1 MGRDLDYAYRREGV
15 YQYERRV
22 PLRIQ
27 RDARRFADLFGSRP
41 LFRRSLR
48 TKRTVDMFAA
58 YAAAH
63 SEFERL
69 IADPKSVVGMAK
81 RAELQP
87 ARIVTDTDL
96 EEIAARQADVTAQSF
111 ERQYRRANVDRNAAA
126 ELDRMVYDLERDA
139 EEVCDAIRTRH
150 SDKPSSFLKPDDEAR
165 YVAKDAGYA
174 AAEDS
179 EEFAAIIGAVRA
191 GMERGYKRIS
201 ALINGSVVPA
211 LPDRHKV
218 PPTPLGGTLADAVDD
233 YLIARKPAPKTIAE
247 TRLALRQF
255 EEVIGRK
262 SLASITRSDARQ
274 FVQHLAKVQVGGK
287 TQGSIVRPLS
297 RQSIK
302 KRLRIL
308 ASAIYH
314 ARDTDKFV
322 GDNPL
327 AGLKID
333 NLIAPKDRAVM
344 PDKRRLQ
351 ISELNAI
358 FAHPWFTGCKSATD
372 THTPGSHRL
381 SGSEYWVPIVAL
393 MTGCRASELGGLA
406 LSEVRLTDAMPHFL
420 IRPNEHRGT
429 KNGRSRC
436 VPVLDAL
443 IELGFPAYVDR
454 IRRSGATRLFPD
466 WTALKPA
473 GAGED
478 AFPAWSNSKVIRAFN
493 RTVIP
498 WALADKL
505 SLDARR
511 EVTFHSLRGAFK
523 AMIGTTNNLPINVV
537 HEVVGH
543 AKSELDARYIGEV
556 TIEETYPQVRGLRY
570 SGLNLPVI
578 T

>member
-1 MGRDLDYAYRREGV
+1 
-15 YQYERRV
+15 
-22 PLRIQ
+22 
-27 RDARRFADLFGSRP
+27 
-41 LFRRSLR
+41 
-48 TKRTVDMFAA
+48 MFAA

-63 SEFERL
+63 AEFERL
-69 IADPKSVVGMAK
+69 ISDPPSVTGMVK

-87 ARIVTDTDL
+87 ARIVTATDL
-96 EEIAARQADVTAQSF
+96 EEIAARQADVTAQPF
-111 ERQYRRANVDRNAAA
+111 ERQYRRANVDRDAAA
-126 ELDRMVYDLERDA
+126 ELERMLYDLERDA
-139 EEVCDAIRTRH
+139 EEVCEAIRTRH
-150 SDKPSSFLKPDDEAR
+150 SDKPSAFPKPDDEAR
-165 YVAKDAGYA
+165 CVARDAGYA
-174 AAEDS
+174 AAEGSD
-179 EEFAAIIGAVRA
+179 EFAAIIGAVRA

-201 ALINGSVVPA
+201 ALVDGSAVPA
-211 LPDRHKV
+211 LPGHQKV
-218 PPTPLGGTLADAVDD
+218 PASPLGGTLADAVDD
-233 YLIARKPAPKTIAE
+233 YLTARKPAPKTIAE

-255 EEVIGRK
+255 EEIIGRK

-287 TQGSIVRPLS
+287 TPGSIVRPLS

-314 ARDTDKFV
+314 SRDTDKFV

-351 ISELNAI
+351 ISELNAV

-372 THTPGSHRL
+372 THTPGNHRL

-466 WTALKPA
+466 WTAIKPA
-473 GAGED
+473 GAGVD
-478 AFPAWSNSKVIRAFN
+478 AFPAWSNAKVIRAFN

-505 SLDARR
+505 SSDARR
-511 EVTFHSLRGAFK
+511 EVTFHSLRGTFK
-523 AMIGTTNNLPINVV
+523 ALIGTTNNLPINVV
-537 HEVVGH
+537 QEVIGH

-556 TIEETYPQVRGLRY
+556 TIEESYPHVRGLQYR
-570 SGLNLPVI
+570 GLVVPNI

>member
-1 MGRDLDYAYRREGV
+1 
-15 YQYERRV
+15 
-22 PLRIQ
+22 
-27 RDARRFADLFGSRP
+27 
-41 LFRRSLR
+41 
-48 TKRTVDMFAA
+48 MFAA

-69 IADPKSVVGMAK
+69 IADPKSIVGMVK

-111 ERQYRRANVDRNAAA
+111 ERQYRRANVDRDAAA

-139 EEVCDAIRTRH
+139 EEAREAIRTRH
-150 SDKPSSFLKPDDEAR
+150 SNKPSAFLKPDDEAR
-165 YVAKDAGYA
+165 CVARDAGYA
-174 AAEDS
+174 AAEGS

-201 ALINGSVVPA
+201 ALVDGSAVPA
-211 LPDRHKV
+211 LPDRQKV
-218 PPTPLGGTLADAVDD
+218 APSPIGGTLADAVDE

-274 FVQHLAKVQVGGK
+274 FVQHLATVQVGGK
-287 TQGSIVRPLS
+287 TPGSIVRPLS
-297 RQSIK
+297 GQSIK

-333 NLIAPKDRAVM
+333 NLIAPKDRSVM

-358 FAHPWFTGCKSATD
+358 FSHPWFTGCKSATD
-372 THTPGSHRL
+372 THTPGTHRL
-381 SGSEYWVPIVAL
+381 SGSEFWVPIVAL

-436 VPVLDAL
+436 VPILDAL

-466 WTALKPA
+466 WTAIKPA
-473 GAGED
+473 GAGAD

-498 WALADKL
+498 SALADKL
-505 SLDARR
+505 SIDARR
-511 EVTFHSLRGAFK
+511 EVTFHSLRGTFK
-523 AMIGTTNNLPINVV
+523 ATIGTTNNLPINVV

-556 TIEETYPQVRGLRY
+556 TIEETYPQVKGLRY
-570 SGLNLPVI
+570 IGLIIPKL
-578 T
+578 

>member
-1 MGRDLDYAYRREGV
+1 M

-69 IADPKSVVGMAK
+69 IADPRTTGGTVK

-87 ARIVTDTDL
+87 ARIVTATDL
-96 EEIAARQADVTAQSF
+96 EEIAARRADVTAKPF
-111 ERQYRRANVDRNAAA
+111 ERQYRRANVDRDAAA
-126 ELDRMVYDLERDA
+126 ELERMLYDLERDA
-139 EEVCDAIRTRH
+139 EEAREAIRTRH
-150 SDKPSSFLKPDDEAR
+150 SDKLSAFPKPDEEAR
-165 YVAKDAGYA
+165 CVARDAGYA
-174 AAEDS
+174 AAEGS

-201 ALINGSVVPA
+201 ALIDGSAVPS
-211 LPDRHKV
+211 LPDRQKV
-218 PPTPLGGTLADAVDD
+218 APSPLGGTLADAVDD
-233 YLIARKPAPKTIAE
+233 YLMARKPAPKTIAE

-287 TQGSIVRPLS
+287 TPGSIVRPLS

-314 ARDTDKFV
+314 ARDSDQFQ

-333 NLIAPKDRAVM
+333 NLIAPKDRTVM

-372 THTPGSHRL
+372 THTPGIHRL

-429 KNGRSRC
+429 KNGRSRS
-436 VPVLDAL
+436 VPILDAL
-443 IELGFPAYVDR
+443 MELGFPAYVDR

-466 WTALKPA
+466 WTAIKPA
-473 GAGED
+473 GAGPD

-505 SLDARR
+505 SIDARR

-556 TIEETYPQVRGLRY
+556 TIEETYPQVRSLRY
-570 SGLNLPVI
+570 NGLVVPTV
-578 T
+578 